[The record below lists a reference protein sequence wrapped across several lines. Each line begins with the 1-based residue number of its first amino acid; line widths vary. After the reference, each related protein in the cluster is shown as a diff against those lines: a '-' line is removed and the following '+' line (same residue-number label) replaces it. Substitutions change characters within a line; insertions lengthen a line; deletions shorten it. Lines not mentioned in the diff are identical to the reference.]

1 MDLDDRFFRSLAE
14 DQPDGLYVV
23 DTQRSI
29 RYWNKASERITGFE
43 SAEVIGKCCADNILQ
58 HIAGTGN
65 ELCLTACPL
74 AATLKDGKERQ
85 AAVYLHHKQG
95 HRLPVHVSV
104 APLRDEQGEIVGA
117 IESFYDNTPMMMAL
131 ADMDELKRTS
141 LVCPVTEV
149 ANRSYADKMLA
160 RQLVDTKKNDIPL
173 AVLFINIDRFKE
185 FNDAFGHQAGDLV
198 LKMVAKSLSNG
209 LRPNDLLGRWG
220 GGEFIAIMPG
230 IKGFELEVTASRLRV
245 LVEYSSR
252 SLSGN
257 RFTVTV
263 SIGAVICRSLD
274 TTVSVV
280 ERASKLMFESR
291 RLGENRVSLD
301 TRI

>member
-58 HIAGTGN
+58 HIDGTGN
-65 ELCLTACPL
+65 ELCLTAYPL

>member
-58 HIAGTGN
+58 HIDGTGN